1 MCSVFL
7 DFENLEPYFMTNN
20 LTFWSILVRSKFHSY
35 EESSVQVHAFRFQVV
50 TLGQGPLV
58 KSERDEI
65 KTFDGFWARS
75 TVPYD
80 TSGMEVQP
88 VFLLVPEI
96 ESNVE
101 SNVGYFD

>member
-7 DFENLEPYFMTNN
+7 DLENLESYFMTNYF
-20 LTFWSILVRSKFHSY
+20 TFCSILVRSRFHSY

-65 KTFDGFWARS
+65 KSFDGFWARS
-75 TVPYD
+75 TVPYASD
-80 TSGMEVQP
+80 MEVQP